1 MTEARR
7 PSFLVNGYSLF
18 PTNSQLRAQ
27 VEDAQRWQDDGTN
40 VGTSNLFWV
49 CALATA
55 AFSESWASVA
65 RERPREFEFPTFV
78 SV

>member
-7 PSFLVNGYSLF
+7 PSFLANGYSLF

-40 VGTSNLFWV
+40 VGTSNLFWGV
-49 CALATA
+49 RSGDSRFQRKLGLC
-55 AFSESWASVA
+55 
-65 RERPREFEFPTFV
+65 RERAP
-78 SV
+78 S